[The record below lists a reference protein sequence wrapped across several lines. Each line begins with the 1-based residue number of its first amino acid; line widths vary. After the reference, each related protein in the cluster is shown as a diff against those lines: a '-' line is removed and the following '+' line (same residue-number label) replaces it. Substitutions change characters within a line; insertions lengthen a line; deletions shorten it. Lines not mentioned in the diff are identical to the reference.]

1 MRRAIIGIAILALAG
16 CGGGGGDSTGPS
28 ARETVNAYLAALSAR
43 DAARLCGLYS
53 SDYRDLVERES
64 GRDCARNAVPASS
77 GGNRITAVRED
88 GDEAEA
94 TVTCEDSMA
103 SDCALH
109 LVREDGRWRIDG
121 SLSPND

>member
-1 MRRAIIGIAILALAG
+1 LRRAVLSVAILVLPLAG
-16 CGGGGGDSTGPS
+16 CGGSESSGPS

-43 DAARLCGLYS
+43 DAARLCGMYS
-53 SDYRDLVERES
+53 IDYRDVVERES
-64 GRDCARNAVPASS
+64 GRVSARNAVPAPS
-77 GGNRITAVRED
+77 GRSRLTALRED

-94 TVTCEDSMA
+94 TVTCEDSTA
-103 SDCALH
+103 SDCTLH

>member
-1 MRRAIIGIAILALAG
+1 MRRAVLGIAIALSALAG
-16 CGGGGGDSTGPS
+16 CGGGDATGPS

-64 GRDCARNAVPASS
+64 GRACARNAVPAPS
-77 GGNRITAVRED
+77 GRSRLTALRED
-88 GDEAEA
+88 GDEANA
-94 TVTCEDSMA
+94 TVTCEDSTA
-103 SDCALH
+103 SDCTLH